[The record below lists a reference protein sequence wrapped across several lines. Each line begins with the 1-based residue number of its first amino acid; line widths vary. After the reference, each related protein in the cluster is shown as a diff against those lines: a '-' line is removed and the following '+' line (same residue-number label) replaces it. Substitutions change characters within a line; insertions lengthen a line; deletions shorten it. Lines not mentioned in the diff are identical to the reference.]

1 MFLVLFIYNDNH
13 IGALNCVICVFF
25 LIFIFIGLLL
35 AIILRQQK
43 DITFG
48 DSQSL
53 PGIDLKDDSDN
64 QNNNDENNIN
74 NHS

>member
-1 MFLVLFIYNDNH
+1 MFLVLFIHNDDY
-13 IGALNCVICVFF
+13 IGALNCVICVLF
-25 LIFIFIGLLL
+25 LISIFIGLLL